1 MNGNGNPVKMKH
13 DTHFPAPV
21 DLQVFLKQ
29 EKSFGADAARRPRQ
43 PGRVP
48 SLGMGIREIQA
59 LSGNGPLARHSSTQA
74 PPKPFLSK
82 TRVFSFHFCVGMGGL
97 SGF

>member
-43 PGRVP
+43 PGP
-48 SLGMGIREIQA
+48 W
-59 LSGNGPLARHSSTQA
+59 
-74 PPKPFLSK
+74 
-82 TRVFSFHFCVGMGGL
+82 GL
-97 SGF
+97 SNAGVANDGVHAPHHRGAVEWSSQVSTLHTNTKQPPF

>member
-59 LSGNGPLARHSSTQA
+59 LSGNGQ
-74 PPKPFLSK
+74 PPATSELERPFQ
-82 TRVFSFHFCVGMGGL
+82 GM
-97 SGF
+97 